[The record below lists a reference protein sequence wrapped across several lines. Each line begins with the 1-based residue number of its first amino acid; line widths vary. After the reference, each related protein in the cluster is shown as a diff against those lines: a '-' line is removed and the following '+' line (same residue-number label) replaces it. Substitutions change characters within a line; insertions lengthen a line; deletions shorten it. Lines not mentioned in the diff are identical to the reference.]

1 MRPILY
7 WLLASCQIIR
17 RRHRSWEN
25 LQLTIKVSESV
36 IFVEGAGAKV
46 DQFEFAR
53 LEVDQEIFVLDVSVD
68 DASPVASQDCLDH
81 LPEEAPGQ
89 LLFKNSFLCDEVKEV
104 LARLG
109 PLHDNDEG
117 VMALEVV
124 DESDNAGDVGDPVH
138 EADLQG
144 NLVQSDLQIEK
155 GQRGFQR
162 LLMF

>member
-53 LEVDQEIFVLDVSVD
+53 LEVDQEVLVLDVSVD

-81 LPEEAPGQ
+81 LAEEAPGQ
-89 LLFKNSFLCDEVKEV
+89 LLFKNSFLGDEVEKV
-104 LARLG
+104 LSRG
-109 PLHDNDEG
+109 WSFHDKD
-117 VMALEVV
+117 
-124 DESDNAGDVGDPVH
+124 
-138 EADLQG
+138 
-144 NLVQSDLQIEK
+144 
-155 GQRGFQR
+155 
-162 LLMF
+162 